1 MHIGVIF
8 PLSDIR
14 APVLGLRSKGQTELK
29 AGLLV
34 VVFLLTAFFA
44 ASIPLQP
51 TLAQSPEGSLIVL
64 PLSID
69 VVYPNSFT
77 VDVQVQDVVNL
88 TWLGFRIAFDHNLM
102 SFEGYEYILGWGNA
116 GCAQESPGVYTCSG
130 STPGTTVI
138 SGTVTFL
145 TVTFSCLAGG
155 SSSISIADGADWQ
168 QSGSFDYIPFAQLGA
183 ATVNQVIPST
193 VTTTTTAT
201 ATSNFTTT
209 SISTTTIVTVPPTVT
224 TTETSTSTTPT
235 TTTAVTT
242 VGSTS
247 TSVTTTLTTTET
259 ITSTSTQAKTG
270 IAYSTTTA
278 TQTRTGVAY
287 TTTTSTQTRTAI
299 GNAYSTTTVIQTKTG
314 VSYTTTTV
322 VQTNTETGNFYVTV
336 IVGSTQTQTGTAY
349 ATVTVGVTQTRT
361 GGFVYVTDTV
371 TLTRTGIGYTT
382 VTSTLTRTEIAYT
395 TTTQIQTRTEQ
406 GSGFFM
412 VPPYTSPIYL
422 AGLLGLILSFRGP
435 RMYLK
440 RKTTAH

>member
-155 SSSISIADGADWQ
+155 SSSISIADGADWL

-183 ATVNQVIPST
+183 ATVNQVVPST
-193 VTTTTTAT
+193 VTTTANLTTT
-201 ATSNFTTT
+201 RTFTTLSTTTTT
-209 SISTTTIVTVPPTVT
+209 SQPVTTQTTQTIISYNTVSYVSWMTQTFISYNTVTFVSWATQTFSWTTTSTSGPLTFTSTQTSTTTIP
-224 TTETSTSTTPT
+224 
-235 TTTAVTT
+235 
-242 VGSTS
+242 
-247 TSVTTTLTTTET
+247 LTT
-259 ITSTSTQAKTG
+259 ISSTMSISQ
-270 IAYSTTTA
+270 
-278 TQTRTGVAY
+278 
-287 TTTTSTQTRTAI
+287 TTTS
-299 GNAYSTTTVIQTKTG
+299 S
-314 VSYTTTTV
+314 
-322 VQTNTETGNFYVTV
+322 F
-336 IVGSTQTQTGTAY
+336 
-349 ATVTVGVTQTRT
+349 
-361 GGFVYVTDTV
+361 
-371 TLTRTGIGYTT
+371 
-382 VTSTLTRTEIAYT
+382 TSTLTAST
-395 TTTQIQTRTEQ
+395 TIPTTVTVTTGLPTFGGKVPPI
-406 GSGFFM
+406 SGFP
-412 VPPYTSPIYL
+412 VESI
-422 AGLLGLILSFRGP
+422 LLGLLLGLPLVSIAR
-435 RMYLK
+435 RRQK
-440 RKTTAH
+440 RSRNTR